1 MKGIS
6 AVIAVI
12 LLLLITISV
21 VGFAFLFFSR
31 ITTTA
36 GQAAENQTQQQLIQF
51 SKQVNIDASNTTS
64 VTIRSIG
71 TGTIAGGEI
80 QVYVDGS
87 PRTCV
92 PALPNIPPGNVQT
105 CDFTPACPN
114 GQKIRVVSPANSVE
128 VNC

>member
-36 GQAAENQTQQQLIQF
+36 GQAAENQTQQQLIHF
-51 SKQVNIDASNTTS
+51 SKQIGRDASSITS

-71 TGTIAGGEI
+71 TGAISGTEI

-87 PRTCV
+87 PRACV
-92 PALPNIPPGNVQT
+92 PALSSMPPGSVQT
-105 CDFTPACPN
+105 CNFSPGCSA
-114 GQKIRVVSPANSVE
+114 GQKIRVTSPANSIDT
-128 VNC
+128 NC